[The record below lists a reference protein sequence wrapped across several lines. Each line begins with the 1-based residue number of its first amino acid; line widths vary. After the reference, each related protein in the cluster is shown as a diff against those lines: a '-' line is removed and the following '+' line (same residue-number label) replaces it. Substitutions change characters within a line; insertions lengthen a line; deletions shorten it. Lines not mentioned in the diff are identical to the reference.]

1 MIPGIPGV
9 ATNVRD
15 YGLPDPAASNHSS
28 LEEGRE
34 EKSDTLLAE
43 VSNLL
48 AQDADATGGEAERSG

>member
-15 YGLPDPAASNHSS
+15 NSLSDPAASFYSS

-48 AQDADATGGEAERSG
+48 AQEADATGGEAERSG